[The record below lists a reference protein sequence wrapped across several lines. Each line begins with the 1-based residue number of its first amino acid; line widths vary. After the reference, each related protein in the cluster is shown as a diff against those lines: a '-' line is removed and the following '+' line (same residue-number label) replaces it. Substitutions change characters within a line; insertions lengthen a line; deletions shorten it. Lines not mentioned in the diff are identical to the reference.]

1 MLVLRSGRVRTLLPE
16 AGVVITL
23 AAAPFLL
30 PFLGAS
36 PDMLTRVLIWGIIG
50 LGFDLLFGVTG
61 LLSFGQTIFYG
72 GGGFFASYLL
82 VNGYLWNVFMALLV
96 GGLSGG
102 LLGALVGIFVLRRT
116 GIYFAMATVAF
127 AEMAYFLE
135 FSPLSQWTGGENGL
149 PGIPT
154 PSWLTDGHSMYA
166 FAASIFFLG
175 FVLARRIVNSPF
187 GVVLKAIRRNAAR
200 AAAVGHNINVYKFW
214 VFVVSAVYAGV
225 AGALLGIYQ
234 SYMPPDAFDIP
245 TSGQLVVQTVVGG
258 SGTLIGPAVGAFVW
272 LYLRNVFQQI
282 PGIGALWKVLL
293 GIIFVLCVLFLRRG
307 IVGTVWAAVKS
318 QVRRRLEVEQAGT
331 ATVSAVPAGEILASA
346 SGDPNGPTLK
356 ATHDTAMVLETRGLS
371 RNFGGL
377 VAVNNV
383 SLAVPERAIFALI
396 GPNGAGKST
405 LFRMLTGEI
414 KPTSGSILFRGEEI
428 TGLNVTHTSQRG
440 ISKSYQIIQ
449 LFADFT
455 VRDNLMIPTL
465 ARICGPFAWQMFRRL
480 RKIEGLDEQVGEV
493 LTMVGLASLADT
505 PIEELPYGARRRL
518 EIGIALATAPSLLLL
533 DEPLS
538 GLSPS
543 ERADI
548 KALIRTISKEKTI
561 VIVEH
566 DMDAV
571 LELADHVMVLH
582 EGATI
587 FYGRPEAMRMDERV
601 RSAYLGGLRHEMV
614 AADEFIRGR
623 RRQ

>member
-1 MLVLRSGRVRTLLPE
+1 MLPLRHGRARTLLPE
-16 AGVVITL
+16 AAVFVVL
-23 AAAPFLL
+23 AIGPFVL
-30 PFLGAS
+30 PFMGAS

-50 LGFDLLFGVTG
+50 LGFDLVFGVTG

-72 GGGFFASYLL
+72 GGGFVASYLL
-82 VNGYLWNVFMALLV
+82 VNAYLSNVFTTLVVGALC
-96 GGLSGG
+96 GG
-102 LLGALVGIFVLRRT
+102 LLGALVGVFVLRRT

-154 PSWLTDGHSMYA
+154 PSWLAGGYSMYGFVA
-166 FAASIFFLG
+166 GIFFVG

-187 GVVLKAIRRNAAR
+187 GIVLKAIRRNAAR
-200 AAAVGHNINVYKFW
+200 AAAVGHNINAYKLC
-214 VFVVSAVYAGV
+214 VFVVAAAYAGL

-234 SYMPPDAFDIP
+234 SYMPPDAFDIA

-258 SGTLIGPAVGAFVW
+258 TGTLVGPVVGAFVW

-293 GIIFVLCVLFLRRG
+293 GVIFVLCVLFLRRG
-307 IVGTVWAAVKS
+307 IIGTIWAIVKS
-318 QVRRRLEVEQAGT
+318 NAKQWLKLEQETIAT
-331 ATVSAVPAGEILASA
+331 ANLAPAHEILPSTNGDPISSA
-346 SGDPNGPTLK
+346 SKN
-356 ATHDTAMVLETRGLS
+356 THDVAIVLETRELT

-377 VAVNNV
+377 VAVNHV
-383 SLAVPERAIFALI
+383 SFTVPERAIFALI

-414 KPTSGSILFRGEEI
+414 EPGSGSIFFRGQDI
-428 TGLNVTHTSQRG
+428 TRLNVIQTCHRG
-440 ISKSYQIIQ
+440 ISKSYQIVQ

-455 VRDNLMIPTL
+455 VHDNLVIPTI
-465 ARICGPFAWQMFRRL
+465 ARIYGTFTWQMFQRL
-480 RKIEGLDEQVGEV
+480 RSIEGLDDHVSEV
-493 LTMVGLASLADT
+493 LTMVGLESLADR
-505 PIEELPYGARRRL
+505 PVEELPYGARRRL

-538 GLSPS
+538 GLSPA

-548 KALIRTISKEKTI
+548 KELIRTISGQKTI

-566 DMDAV
+566 DVDAV
-571 LELADHVMVLH
+571 LELADDVMVLH
-582 EGATI
+582 EGTTI
-587 FYGRPEAMRMDERV
+587 FRGRPEAMRMDERV
-601 RSAYLGGLRHEMV
+601 RDAYLGGLHHEMV
-614 AADEFIRGR
+614 AADELTGSR

>member
-1 MLVLRSGRVRTLLPE
+1 MLSLRHRRVRTLLPE
-16 AGVVITL
+16 AAVLVIL
-23 AAAPFLL
+23 AAGPFVL

-50 LGFDLLFGVTG
+50 LGFDLVFGITG
-61 LLSFGQTIFYG
+61 LLSFGQTIFFG
-72 GGGFFASYLL
+72 GGGFVASYLL
-82 VNGYLWNVFMALLV
+82 VNGYLSGVFMTLAV
-96 GGLSGG
+96 GGLCGG

-154 PSWLTDGHSMYA
+154 PNWLANGYSMYG
-166 FAASIFFLG
+166 FVASIFFVG

-187 GVVLKAIRRNAAR
+187 GIVLKAIRRNPAR
-200 AAAVGHNINVYKFW
+200 AAAVGHNINAYKLC
-214 VFVVSAVYAGV
+214 VFVVAAVYAGL

-234 SYMPPDAFDIP
+234 SYMPPDAFDIA

-258 SGTLIGPAVGAFVW
+258 TGTLVGPVVGAFVW

-293 GIIFVLCVLFLRRG
+293 GVIFVLCVLFLRRG
-307 IVGTVWAAVKS
+307 IVGTIWAIVKS
-318 QVRRRLEVEQAGT
+318 NARQWLNVEQETIAT
-331 ATVSAVPAGEILASA
+331 ANLVPVHETLTSAN
-346 SGDPNGPTLK
+346 GDPISPALK
-356 ATHDTAMVLETRGLS
+356 DTHDAAIVLETRELT

-377 VAVNNV
+377 VAVNHV
-383 SLAVPERAIFALI
+383 SFAVPERVIFALI

-405 LFRMLTGEI
+405 LFRMLTGELE
-414 KPTSGSILFRGEEI
+414 PGAGSIFFRGQEI
-428 TGLNVTHTSQRG
+428 TRLGVTHTCHRG

-455 VRDNLMIPTL
+455 VRDNLVIPTI
-465 ARICGPFAWQMFRRL
+465 ARIYGTFTWQMFRRL
-480 RKIEGLDEQVGEV
+480 GSIEGLNDHVSEV
-493 LTMVGLASLADT
+493 LTMVGLESLAGRLV
-505 PIEELPYGARRRL
+505 EELPYGARRRL

-538 GLSPS
+538 GLSPA
-543 ERADI
+543 ERVDI
-548 KALIRTISKEKTI
+548 KQLIRTISEEKTI

-571 LELADHVMVLH
+571 FELAHDVMVLH
-582 EGATI
+582 EGTTI
-587 FYGRPEAMRMDERV
+587 FRGRPEAMRTNERV
-601 RSAYLGGLRHEMV
+601 RDAYLGGLQYEMV
-614 AADEFIRGR
+614 AANELTRSR
-623 RRQ
+623 RHQ